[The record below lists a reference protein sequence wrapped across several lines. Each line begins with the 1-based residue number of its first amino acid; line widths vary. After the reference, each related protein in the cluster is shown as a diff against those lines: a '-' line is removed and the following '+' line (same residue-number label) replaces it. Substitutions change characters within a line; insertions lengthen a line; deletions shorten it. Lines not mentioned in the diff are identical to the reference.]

1 MFFLDL
7 RVLKMATVY
16 DIGAAA
22 FNVLLTPIKDLRHL
36 EMNGNEKL
44 KAAFV
49 QEVLN
54 LSAFKETLSM
64 EMKMVP
70 YVGGYKL
77 KRFLPLENLRD
88 LNVSWCAGV
97 GLRGHSCLKLLT
109 L

>member
-54 LSAFKETLSM
+54 LPAFKETLSM

-70 YVGGYKL
+70 FAIGNFERLECELV
-77 KRFLPLENLRD
+77 RRSWSTRTFLPETVDTMRQ
-88 LNVSWCAGV
+88 
-97 GLRGHSCLKLLT
+97 
-109 L
+109 